1 MSGIISRPRRPPGW
15 VAPGP
20 VPPGPQGRPELQPAD
35 DESLSYLCGDW
46 RLFQK
51 RRGHRWSLDD
61 LVTAWVAAP
70 LGEGAEQVLDLG
82 CGQGTVLLLLAWRL
96 PGARLLGVEAQA
108 ERAALAR
115 RSIRYDGVEGRCQVL
130 EGDLRD
136 PALLPADFQ
145 VSLLTG
151 TPPYFPRG
159 TGTESL
165 QPHALP
171 CRFEVRGGVEA
182 YLEAAARWL
191 APEGSAV
198 FCSAALERERVEAA
212 AGAAGLSL
220 RDRLEVV
227 PREGKAPLVLVDT
240 FQRTPGPR
248 RERRLV
254 VRDRSL
260 QWTGA
265 FQAVRR
271 DFGMPWEPPTSEP
284 GRDPERALEVVA
296 ARKR

>member
-1 MSGIISRPRRPPGW
+1 MSGIISRPRRPAGW

-20 VPPGPQGRPELQPAD
+20 VPRGARGEADLQPAG
-35 DESLSYLCGDW
+35 DETLSYLCGEW

-61 LVTAWVAAP
+61 LLTAWVAAP
-70 LGEGAEQVLDLG
+70 LGEGAGHVLDLG

-96 PGARLLGVEAQA
+96 PGVRFTGLEAQA

-115 RSIRYDGVEGRCQVL
+115 RSIRYDGVEARCEVR

-136 PALLPADFQ
+136 PGALPAGLR
-145 VSLLTG
+145 VPLLTG

-159 TGTESL
+159 TGTESDL
-165 QPHALP
+165 PHALP

-191 APEGSAV
+191 APGGQAV
-198 FCSAALERERVEAA
+198 LCSAALERARVDR
-212 AGAAGLSL
+212 GAAEVGLSL

-227 PREGKAPLVLVDT
+227 PREGKAPLLLVDT
-240 FQRTPGPR
+240 FSRVAGAR
-248 RERRLV
+248 RERSLT
-254 VRDRSL
+254 VRDRAL
-260 QWTGA
+260 RWTPDFQEVRRA
-265 FQAVRR
+265 FGMPTEPPLAGGPAGVPPAVRR
-271 DFGMPWEPPTSEP
+271 P
-284 GRDPERALEVVA
+284 G
-296 ARKR
+296 